1 MLKTCSILVIAG
13 TDSSGGAGLS
23 RDIAVAAQ
31 LGFAVKP
38 VVTAVTAQSNDAVRR
53 VELVD
58 ADLVKAQIEAAFED
72 DGPAAVKIGVLGDE
86 AVVRA
91 VADAL
96 KGCELPIVLDPV
108 LAASSGAQL
117 LSDKGIAAMKER
129 LLPLVTLVTPNLPE
143 AEILGIE
150 QLANLCR
157 AVLLKGGHGEG
168 DVLRDVLTQ
177 GQSETVFTAQ
187 KQAFAPRGTGC
198 TLSTAI
204 ACGLADGLAL
214 EVAVRQAHRY
224 VQNWISGLQAS
235 D

>member
-1 MLKTCSILVIAG
+1 MLRTRSILVIAG

-23 RDIAVAAQ
+23 RDIVVATE

-53 VELVD
+53 VELVA
-58 ADLVKAQIEAAFED
+58 ADLVKAQIEAAFAD
-72 DGPAAVKIGVLGDE
+72 DAPPAVKIGMLGDG

-96 KGCELPIVLDPV
+96 QGCDLPIVLDPV

-117 LSDKGIAAMKER
+117 LSDDGIAAMKER
-129 LLPLVTLVTPNLPE
+129 LLPWVTLVTPNLPE
-143 AEILGIE
+143 SEILGVE
-150 QLANLCR
+150 RLHNSCR

-177 GQSETVFTAQ
+177 GRSETVFSAQ
-187 KQAFAPRGTGC
+187 KQAFTPRGTGC

-214 EVAVRQAHRY
+214 EAAVRQAHHY
-224 VQNWISGLQAS
+224 VQSWITGLQAA

>member
-1 MLKTCSILVIAG
+1 MLKTHSILVIAG

-23 RDIAVAAQ
+23 RDVAVAAE

-53 VELVD
+53 VELID
-58 ADLVKAQIEAAFED
+58 ADLVKAQIAAALED
-72 DGPAAVKIGVLGDE
+72 DAPAAVKIGMLGDG

-91 VADAL
+91 VADAFQ
-96 KGCELPIVLDPV
+96 GRDLPIVLDPV
-108 LAASSGAQL
+108 IASSSGAQL
-117 LSDKGIAAMKER
+117 LSDEGIAALKER

-143 AEILGIE
+143 AEILGVE
-150 QLANLCR
+150 RLHNSCR

-168 DVLRDVLTQ
+168 DVLRDVLTD
-177 GQSETVFTAQ
+177 GQRETVFTAQ
-187 KQAFAPRGTGC
+187 KQAFTPRGTGC

-214 EVAVRQAHRY
+214 EAAVWQAHHY

>member
-1 MLKTCSILVIAG
+1 MLKTHSILVIAG

-23 RDIAVAAQ
+23 RDVAVATE

-38 VVTAVTAQSNDAVRR
+38 AVTAVTAQSNDAVRR
-53 VELVD
+53 VELVE
-58 ADLVKAQIEAAFED
+58 ADLVKTQIAAALED
-72 DGPAAVKIGVLGDE
+72 DAPAAVKIGMLGDA

-96 KGCELPIVLDPV
+96 QGRDLPIVLDPV
-108 LAASSGAQL
+108 IASSSGAQL
-117 LSDKGIAAMKER
+117 LSDEGIAALKES

-143 AEILGIE
+143 AEILGVE
-150 QLANLCR
+150 RLHNSYR

-168 DVLRDVLTQ
+168 DVLRDVLTD
-177 GQSETVFTAQ
+177 GQCETVFTGQ
-187 KQAFAPRGTGC
+187 KQAFTPRGTGC

-204 ACGLADGLAL
+204 ACGLADGLSL
-214 EVAVRQAHRY
+214 EAAVRQAHHY

>member
-1 MLKTCSILVIAG
+1 MLKPHSILVIAG

-23 RDIAVAAQ
+23 RDMAVATE

-53 VELVD
+53 VELID
-58 ADLVKAQIEAAFED
+58 ADLVKAQIAAALED
-72 DGPAAVKIGVLGDE
+72 DAPAAVKIGMLGDE
-86 AVVRA
+86 AVVEA

-96 KGCELPIVLDPV
+96 KGCDVSIVLDPV
-108 LAASSGAQL
+108 IASSSGAQL
-117 LSDKGIAAMKER
+117 LSDDGIAALKER

-143 AEILGIE
+143 AEILE
-150 QLANLCR
+150 PQSLHDLCG
-157 AVLLKGGHGEG
+157 AVLLKGGHGQG
-168 DVLRDVLTQ
+168 DVLKDVLTQ
-177 GQSETVFTAQ
+177 GQCETVFTAK
-187 KQAFAPRGTGC
+187 KQAFTPRGTGC

-214 EVAVRQAHRY
+214 EAAVRRAHRF
-224 VQNWISGLQAS
+224 VQNWIRGLQAA

>member
-1 MLKTCSILVIAG
+1 MLKPHSILVIAG

-23 RDIAVAAQ
+23 RDVAVATE

-38 VVTAVTAQSNDAVRR
+38 AVTAVTVQSNAAVRR
-53 VELVD
+53 VELIE
-58 ADLVKAQIEAAFED
+58 ADLVKAQIAAALED
-72 DGPAAVKIGVLGDE
+72 DAPAAVKIGMLGDG
-86 AVVRA
+86 AVVGA

-96 KGCELPIVLDPV
+96 QGRDLPIVLDPV
-108 LAASSGAQL
+108 IASSSGAQL
-117 LSDKGIAAMKER
+117 LSDDGIVAMKER

-143 AEILGIE
+143 AEILGVE
-150 QLANLCR
+150 RLHNSCR

-168 DVLRDVLTQ
+168 DVLRDVLMLSQ
-177 GQSETVFTAQ
+177 CETVFTAQ
-187 KQAFAPRGTGC
+187 TQAFTPRGTGC

-214 EVAVRQAHRY
+214 AAAIRQAHHY